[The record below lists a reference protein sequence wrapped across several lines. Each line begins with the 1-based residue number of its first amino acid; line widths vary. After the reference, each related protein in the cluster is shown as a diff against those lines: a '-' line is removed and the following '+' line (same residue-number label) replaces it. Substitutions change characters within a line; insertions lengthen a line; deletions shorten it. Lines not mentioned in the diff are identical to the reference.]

1 MSSIERRKEPRHP
14 ATGLV
19 RLETRTHPPRVVEAS
34 LLDVSASGFRAAHA
48 DWNLP
53 PGLRVRFSHQEAS
66 GVAVVVWTRILGA
79 EATSGF
85 LILTPA

>member
-1 MSSIERRKEPRHP
+1 MSTIERRREPRRP

-19 RLETRTHPPRVVEAS
+19 HLETTSHPSRVVEAS

-48 DWNLP
+48 DWNLT
-53 PGLRVRFSHQEAS
+53 PGLRVRFSHQAAS
-66 GVAVVVWTRILGA
+66 GEAVVVWTRILGA